1 MSDQHSDKKPIIY
14 RVAKIIVDF
23 RFIIIIFFAAAVIL
37 CIFSIGKV
45 KINSDMTSYLPPNT
59 ETRRGLTIMEEE
71 FSSFDLLDV
80 MVSNVTYDKALEIRD
95 QLLEVDHISNITF
108 DDTED
113 HYKNSSALFTVFID
127 LSLDDPDA
135 DEVIN
140 SIHRI
145 TDPYDNYIYT
155 MNLGAFQKK
164 LAQEMTGILIL
175 ACIVIF
181 AVLLFTSRSY
191 FEVVIFAIVFIVAA
205 ILNMGT
211 NFWFGQISSITNTIA
226 VILQLALAIDYAIIF
241 AHRYQDEAILHS
253 DEREALIEALS
264 KSIIE
269 ISSSSL
275 TTIAGL
281 LALTLMQ
288 FRLGYDMGIVLAK
301 GIICSMLTVFLLMPG
316 LILLFP
322 KALKKTQHRRLIP
335 SIEAWGRF
343 LVKKKYL
350 FVILFAIVLIPAI
363 ILSGKVNYAFS
374 DGDVDELIP
383 SENRTAYHKIND
395 NFAMDTQVVILT
407 PSGNFEAEKQI
418 LQAVEKIEEV
428 KTVTGLAGIKVDDKH
443 VLTDPYTPRMFAEFL
458 DIDIEQ
464 AKLLYAAYGLENEQ
478 YQPIFG
484 SASTYAVP
492 LVDMFLYVFEKIDQ
506 GAFTLDQAQ
515 TETLEPLRAQL
526 ELGVSQLRGEKWDRI
541 VLTADVPVEGEES
554 EAFVSK
560 IRKIATKAFPKDEI
574 LVVGQITSSKD
585 LKESYSSDSVLISI
599 LTILFVFTVI
609 LFTFRS
615 FVGAAILV
623 FVIQGSIWINFACA
637 YLSGMSCSFVTNM
650 IVSAIQMGATIDY
663 AIVITN
669 RYRTLKA
676 IYPKQEAMAHAVNDS
691 FPTVITSGLIMTVA
705 GFLIAYQ
712 ISDVYVG
719 HIGLGVGRGAFISII
734 LVLSVLPQLLLLL
747 DTAIEK
753 TTFKLKL
760 LPQGGK
766 EK

>member
-1 MSDQHSDKKPIIY
+1 MSDQHSDKKPIIC

-23 RFIIIIFFAAAVIL
+23 RFIIFIFFAAAVIL
-37 CIFSIGKV
+37 CIFSIDKV
-45 KINSDMTSYLPPNT
+45 KINSDMTSFLPSNT
-59 ETRRGLTIMEEE
+59 ETRRGLSIMEEE

-80 MVSNVTYDKALEIRD
+80 MISNITYDRALEIRD
-95 QLLEVDHISNITF
+95 QLLEVEHVSNISF

-113 HYKNSSALFTVFID
+113 HFKNSAALFTVFFD

-135 DEVIN
+135 GEVMN
-140 SIHRI
+140 EIHRI
-145 TDPYDNYIYT
+145 AEPYDNYIYT
-155 MNLGAFQKK
+155 SNLGAFQKK

-181 AVLLFTSRSY
+181 AVLLLTSRSY
-191 FEVVIFAIVFIVAA
+191 FEIVIFAIVFIVAA

-211 NFWFGQISSITNTIA
+211 NFWFGRISSITNTIA
-226 VILQLALAIDYAIIF
+226 VIMQLALAIDYAIIF
-241 AHRYQDEAILHS
+241 AHRYQDEALFRTN
-253 DEREALIEALS
+253 ECEALIEALS

-288 FRLGYDMGIVLAK
+288 FRLGYDMGIVLSK

-335 SIEAWGRF
+335 SIEVWGRF
-343 LVKKKYL
+343 LVTKKYL
-350 FVILFAIVLIPAI
+350 FIILFAIVLIPAI
-363 ILSGKVNYAFS
+363 IFSGKVNYAFS
-374 DGDVDELIP
+374 DSDVDEIIP
-383 SENRTAYHKIND
+383 SENRTALHKIND

-407 PSGNFEAEKQI
+407 PSGDFEAEKQI
-418 LQAVEKIEEV
+418 LRAVEKTEEV
-428 KTVTGLAGIKVDDKH
+428 KTVTGLAGIKIDEKH
-443 VLTDPYTPRMFAEFL
+443 VLTDLYTPRMFAELL
-458 DIDIEQ
+458 DLDIEQ

-492 LVDMFLYVFEKIDQ
+492 LVDMFLYVFEKVDQ
-506 GAFTLDQAQ
+506 GAFTLNESQ
-515 TETLEPLRAQL
+515 TKMMEPLREQL
-526 ELGVSQLRGEKWDRI
+526 EQGVSQLRGEKWDRI
-541 VLTADVPVEGEES
+541 VLTAAVPVEGEES
-554 EAFVSK
+554 EAFIAK
-560 IRKIATKAFPKDEI
+560 IRKIAANAFPDDEV

-585 LKESYSSDSVLISI
+585 LKESYNSDSVLISI
-599 LTILFVFTVI
+599 LTILFVFAVI

-615 FVGAAILV
+615 VVGAAILV

-637 YLSGMSCSFVTNM
+637 FLSGMSCSFVTNM

-676 IYPKQEAMAHAVNDS
+676 SYPKQEAMARAVNDS

-705 GFLIAYQ
+705 GFLIAYR

-719 HIGLGVGRGAFISII
+719 HIGLGVGRGALISII

-753 TTFKLKL
+753 TTLRLKL
-760 LPQGGK
+760 FPERGK